1 LQFNTSYHKAW
12 QELAR
17 QQSLLVYYEDT
28 GLQLANEILN
38 TANLAFVNGEIGY
51 IEYTT
56 LLSQCID
63 IKNSYLSVLTNYN
76 LAVIQINYFINQ

>member
-1 LQFNTSYHKAW
+1 M
-12 QELAR
+12 AR